1 MSIDSPTLHD
11 HKNHTTNI
19 KVTKVAVDLEEI
31 KAKLELVQK
40 GTRYEINANRL
51 MTDKE
56 AKDIIQNK
64 LYLIESC
71 LIKIEK
77 EIL

>member
-1 MSIDSPTLHD
+1 MSVDSPDHD
-11 HKNHTTNI
+11 YKNVTSNI

-31 KAKLELVQK
+31 KNKLTLVQK
-40 GTRYEINANRL
+40 GIRYEINSNRL

-56 AKDIIQNK
+56 ANDIIQNK

>member
-1 MSIDSPTLHD
+1 MSVDSPDHD
-11 HKNHTTNI
+11 FKNVTSNI

-31 KAKLELVQK
+31 KNKVKFVKK
-40 GTRYEINANRL
+40 GIRYEINSNRL

-56 AKDIIQNK
+56 ATDIIQNK